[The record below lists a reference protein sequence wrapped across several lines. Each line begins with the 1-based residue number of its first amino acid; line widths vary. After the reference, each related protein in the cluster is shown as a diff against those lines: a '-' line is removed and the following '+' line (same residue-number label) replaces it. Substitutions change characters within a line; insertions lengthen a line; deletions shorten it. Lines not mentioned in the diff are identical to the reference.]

1 MYMSNKS
8 APFRLRHVA
17 TALGATA
24 VLGLCA
30 IPAQAAGIPGVD
42 FYVGAGIG
50 QSNADIS
57 ADDLGVSDFDKKDT
71 AWKVYAGARALSFG
85 AELNYIDL
93 GKPSGGGVDF
103 KYKAFAGY
111 GMYFLPLPV
120 PILDVY
126 LKAGLARLDTKVP
139 SADLSTNDTKFSYGG
154 GLQLKFGSWAV
165 RAEYEQ
171 YKADIEGDKI
181 KPKLLTLGF
190 SKYFL

>member
-1 MYMSNKS
+1 M
-8 APFRLRHVA
+8 
-17 TALGATA
+17 TALGAATA
-24 VLGLCA
+24 LALCA
-30 IPAQAAGIPGVD
+30 VPAQAGVPGVD

-71 AWKVYAGARALSFG
+71 AWKLYAGARALSFG

-93 GKPSGGGVDF
+93 GKPSGGGAEF

-111 GMYFLPLPV
+111 GLYYLPLPL

-126 LKAGLARLDTKVP
+126 LKAGLARIDTKVP
-139 SADLSTNDTKFSYGG
+139 SADLSDNDTKFSYGG
-154 GLQLKFGSWAV
+154 GLQLKFGSYAI

-171 YKADIEGDKI
+171 FKVESA